1 MSCLHCGGPARR
13 ETDTFD
19 TFMESSW
26 YFTRFAS
33 GADAMVDERAKY
45 WAPVDHYVGGI
56 EHAILHLLY
65 ARFYYKLMRDEGLV
79 VATNHSGA

>member
-1 MSCLHCGGPARR
+1 
-13 ETDTFD
+13 
-19 TFMESSW
+19 
-26 YFTRFAS
+26 
-33 GADAMVDERAKY
+33 MVDERAKY

-79 VATNHSGA
+79 VGDEPFKRLMMLGMVLQGARRCPISRRCR